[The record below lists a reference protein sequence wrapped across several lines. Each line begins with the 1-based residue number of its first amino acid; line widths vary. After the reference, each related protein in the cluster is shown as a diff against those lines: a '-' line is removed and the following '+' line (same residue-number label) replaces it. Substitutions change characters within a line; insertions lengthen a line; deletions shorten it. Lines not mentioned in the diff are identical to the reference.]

1 MSEKPHNVAIG
12 AFVAGALLIAVTMV
26 IFALGTG
33 FGEQREKVIMVF
45 DGSVKGL
52 SIGAPVALRGVQIG
66 QVTNIELM
74 LDADAIELI
83 MLVEAELSEKNI
95 RRLGTNP
102 DDVTDELIARGLRAQ
117 LRTQSL
123 LTGLL
128 YIQLDVHP
136 DNEAILADVESPHL
150 QIPTVPTDLQVLAS
164 KLEEMDLAQLA
175 DDVQSTLKGLSA
187 FITSDAFQA
196 IPAGAQASLDSINAL
211 SEQLRLQLASTG
223 PKLDGVLDSAATT
236 IEGANT
242 VLPKIS
248 ALMEKDLDL
257 LNQAITSFEQTMQ
270 ILEEGR
276 GTHFDP
282 QVLDA
287 FSEMARDLYDELTH
301 MDDLALRRALN
312 GINEQFFVREIRN
325 MI

>member
-83 MLVEAELSEKNI
+83 MLVEAELTEKNI

-128 YIQLDVHP
+128 YIQLDFHP
-136 DNEAILADVESPHL
+136 NNEAILADVESQYL
-150 QIPTVPTDLQVLAS
+150 QLPTIPTDLQVLAS

-175 DDVQSTLKGLSA
+175 DDVQGTLKGLSA

-196 IPAGAQASLDSINAL
+196 IPAGAQASLDSINTL
-211 SEQLRLQLASTG
+211 SEQLRQQLASTG
-223 PKLDGVLDSAATT
+223 PKLDKVLDDAATT
-236 IEGANT
+236 ITGANAE
-242 VLPKIS
+242 LPRLS
-248 ALMEKDLDL
+248 DLVQKNLGL
-257 LNQAITSFEQTMQ
+257 LNQAISGFEQTMQ
-270 ILEEGR
+270 SVDSLVSPDSP
-276 GTHFDP
+276 TTY
-282 QVLDA
+282 QLNKA
-287 FSEMARDLYDELTH
+287 LQELTRASRAIQA
-301 MDDLALRRALN
+301 LATTLEQQPEALLK
-312 GINEQFFVREIRN
+312 GKNEDTP
-325 MI
+325 

>member
-52 SIGAPVALRGVQIG
+52 SIGAPVALRGVQMG

-83 MLVEAELSEKNI
+83 MLVEAELTEKNI

-128 YIQLDVHP
+128 YIQLDFHP
-136 DNEAILADVESPHL
+136 NSEAILADVESPYL

-175 DDVQSTLKGLSA
+175 DDVQGTLKGLSA

-196 IPAGAQASLDSINAL
+196 IPAGAQASLDSINTL
-211 SEQLRLQLASTG
+211 SEQLRQQLASTG
-223 PKLDGVLDSAATT
+223 PKLDKVLDDAATT
-236 IEGANT
+236 ITGANAE
-242 VLPKIS
+242 LPRLS
-248 ALMEKDLDL
+248 DLVQKNLGL
-257 LNQAITSFEQTMQ
+257 LNQAISGFEQTMQ
-270 ILEEGR
+270 SVDSLVSPDSP
-276 GTHFDP
+276 TTY
-282 QVLDA
+282 QLNKA
-287 FSEMARDLYDELTH
+287 LQELTRASRAIQA
-301 MDDLALRRALN
+301 LATTLEQQPEALLK
-312 GINEQFFVREIRN
+312 GKNEDTP
-325 MI
+325 

>member
-128 YIQLDVHP
+128 YIQLDFHP

-175 DDVQSTLKGLSA
+175 DDVQGTLKGLNA

-196 IPAGAQASLDSINAL
+196 IPAGAQASLDSINTL
-211 SEQLRLQLASTG
+211 SEQLRQQLASTG
-223 PKLDGVLDSAATT
+223 PKLDKVLDDAATT
-236 IEGANT
+236 IAGANAE
-242 VLPKIS
+242 LPRIS
-248 ALMEKDLDL
+248 DLVQKNLGL
-257 LNQAITSFEQTMQ
+257 LNQAITGFEQTMQ
-270 ILEEGR
+270 SVDSLVSPDSP
-276 GTHFDP
+276 TTY
-282 QVLDA
+282 QLNKA
-287 FSEMARDLYDELTH
+287 LQELTRASRAIQA
-301 MDDLALRRALN
+301 LATTLEQQPESLFK
-312 GINEQFFVREIRN
+312 GKNEDTQ
-325 MI
+325 

>member
-128 YIQLDVHP
+128 YIQLDFHP
-136 DNEAILADVESPHL
+136 DNEAILADVESQYL
-150 QIPTVPTDLQVLAS
+150 QLPTIPTDLQVLAS

-175 DDVQSTLKGLSA
+175 DDVQGTLKGLSA

-196 IPAGAQASLDSINAL
+196 IPAGAQASLDSINTL
-211 SEQLRLQLASTG
+211 SEQLRQQLASTG
-223 PKLDGVLDSAATT
+223 PKLDKVLDDAATT
-236 IEGANT
+236 IAGANAE
-242 VLPKIS
+242 LPRIS
-248 ALMEKDLDL
+248 DLVQKNLGL
-257 LNQAITSFEQTMQ
+257 LNQAITGFEQTMQ
-270 ILEEGR
+270 SVDSLVSPDSP
-276 GTHFDP
+276 TTY
-282 QVLDA
+282 QLNKA
-287 FSEMARDLYDELTH
+287 LQELTRASRAIQA
-301 MDDLALRRALN
+301 LATTLEQQPEALLK
-312 GINEQFFVREIRN
+312 GKNEDTP
-325 MI
+325 

>member
-128 YIQLDVHP
+128 YIQLDFHP
-136 DNEAILADVESPHL
+136 DNEAILADVESQYL
-150 QIPTVPTDLQVLAS
+150 QLPTIPTDLQVLAS

-175 DDVQSTLKGLSA
+175 DDVQGTLKGLSA

-196 IPAGAQASLDSINAL
+196 IPAGAQASLDSINTL
-211 SEQLRLQLASTG
+211 SEQLRQQLASTG
-223 PKLDGVLDSAATT
+223 PKLDKVLDDAATT
-236 IEGANT
+236 ITGANAE
-242 VLPKIS
+242 LPRLS
-248 ALMEKDLDL
+248 DLVQKNLGL
-257 LNQAITSFEQTMQ
+257 LNQAITGFEQTMQ
-270 ILEEGR
+270 SVDSLVSPDSP
-276 GTHFDP
+276 TTY
-282 QVLDA
+282 QLNKA
-287 FSEMARDLYDELTH
+287 LQELTRASRAIQA
-301 MDDLALRRALN
+301 LATTLEQQPEALLK
-312 GINEQFFVREIRN
+312 GKNEDTP
-325 MI
+325 

>member
-128 YIQLDVHP
+128 YIQLDFHP
-136 DNEAILADVESPHL
+136 DNEAILADVDSPHL

-175 DDVQSTLKGLSA
+175 DDVQGTLKGLSA

-196 IPAGAQASLDSINAL
+196 IPAGAQASLDSINTL
-211 SEQLRLQLASTG
+211 SEQLRQQLASTG
-223 PKLDGVLDSAATT
+223 PKLDKVLDDAATT
-236 IEGANT
+236 ITGANAE
-242 VLPKIS
+242 LPRLS
-248 ALMEKDLDL
+248 DLVQKNLGL
-257 LNQAITSFEQTMQ
+257 LNQAITGFEQTMQ
-270 ILEEGR
+270 SVDSLVSPDSP
-276 GTHFDP
+276 TTY
-282 QVLDA
+282 QLNKA
-287 FSEMARDLYDELTH
+287 LQELTRASRAIQA
-301 MDDLALRRALN
+301 LATTLEQQPEALLK
-312 GINEQFFVREIRN
+312 GKNEDTP
-325 MI
+325 

>member
-128 YIQLDVHP
+128 YIQLDFHP

-175 DDVQSTLKGLSA
+175 DDVQGTLKGLSA

-196 IPAGAQASLDSINAL
+196 IPAGAQASLDSINTL
-211 SEQLRLQLASTG
+211 SEQLRQQLASTG
-223 PKLDGVLDSAATT
+223 PKLDKVLDDAATT
-236 IEGANT
+236 ITGANAE
-242 VLPKIS
+242 LPRLS
-248 ALMEKDLDL
+248 DLVQKNLGL
-257 LNQAITSFEQTMQ
+257 LNQAISGFEQTMQ
-270 ILEEGR
+270 SVDSLVSPDSP
-276 GTHFDP
+276 TTY
-282 QVLDA
+282 QLNKA
-287 FSEMARDLYDELTH
+287 LQELTRASRAIQA
-301 MDDLALRRALN
+301 LATTLEQQPEALLK
-312 GINEQFFVREIRN
+312 GKNEDTP
-325 MI
+325 